1 MSKNSKKDVPMWA
14 QTGHR
19 KPVSRRDFLAHGLLP
34 FAATLAVPN
43 WLNLLIPS
51 SASAAPFCPGP
62 AGQMIPFVT
71 LHLAGGA
78 GIMSNYVPMDK
89 GGQMLSSYDILGLGK
104 APVIERE
111 FGNVPFAGNGVSK
124 FLQGIRQTAPT
135 ALPKTAFVAMCA
147 NSGDDRDN
155 NKFAV
160 EGMLAKAG
168 LAGTLTPSL
177 GTRDTQSGINA
188 LPAVVAPPPPLAV
201 GRFTDIA
208 SSVGYAGSLANLK
221 APQKVKLAK
230 LISNLSQEQTR
241 KLASIE
247 NGAQIKDVMDCAGI
261 KNESLVAMGS
271 DPVDLRKDSAA
282 GAALSTLWNVN
293 ANTATNN
300 QNLVFG
306 SVAYNVIKSNSGSG
320 GLTIGGY
327 DYHNNTR
334 TTGDQKDLEAGQN
347 AGRVLETAALL
358 NKPVFLLITT
368 DGAVVSAKSDTA
380 DSVWTSDRGSASG
393 MYLMYFNPNGRPA
406 TNGFQIGSFTN
417 GQEADSKSPVG
428 GNTESAAAAI
438 FANWLA
444 ANGSMSL
451 FSSIVPTSIFET
463 RNLDSVIKFG

>member
-1 MSKNSKKDVPMWA
+1 MSKNNKKEIPMWA
-14 QTGHR
+14 QSGHQ

-43 WLNLLIPS
+43 WLNLLLPS
-51 SASAAPFCPGP
+51 SAAAAPFCPGP

-71 LHLAGGA
+71 LHLSGGA
-78 GIMSNYVPMDK
+78 GIMANYVPMDK
-89 GGQMLSSYDILGLGK
+89 GGQMLPTYDIMGLGK
-104 APVIERE
+104 APAIERE
-111 FGNVPFAGNGVSK
+111 FGNAPFAGNGVSK

-135 ALPKTAFVAMCA
+135 ALPKTAFVALCA
-147 NSGDDRDN
+147 NSGDDRDS

-168 LAGTLTPSL
+168 LAGNLTPSL
-177 GTRDTQSGINA
+177 GTQDTTSGIRA
-188 LPAVVAPPPPLAV
+188 LPAVVAPPPPLTV

-208 SSVGYAGSLANLK
+208 SSVGYAGSLTNLK
-221 APQKVKLAK
+221 AGQRNKLAK

-247 NGAQIKDVMDCAGI
+247 NGAQMKDIMDCAGI

-271 DPVDLRKDSAA
+271 DPVDLRKDPSA

-300 QNLVFG
+300 QQLVFG

-358 NKPVFLLITT
+358 NRPVFLLVTT

-393 MYLMYFNPNGRPA
+393 MYMLYFNPNGRPA
-406 TNGFQIGSFTN
+406 TSGFQIGNFTA
-417 GQEADSKSPVG
+417 GQEADSSSPIG
-428 GNTESAAAAI
+428 NNTEATAAAV

-444 ANGSMSL
+444 ANNALGM
-451 FSSIVPTSIFET
+451 FGSIVPTSIMDSRKME
-463 RNLDSVIKFG
+463 SVIKFG